1 MSKQNVKHN
10 EKRADLKLMYN
21 KINVRPDGWVNYLFQ
36 GSTGLPKAVFTHA
49 VQSWIFAER
58 YMQGFACKTQ
68 WNIKQF
74 FLDAKPAWCLTELM
88 CEQKTNRPANSW
100 FRESSC
106 SASLS
111 LNPDSSPALT
121 KQSISRSEKE
131 SDCLLLCSTKEKEHF
146 WIIIWPDSPN
156 IVQTCENR
164 IFDYFVYWLW
174 ICAAVSQMKK
184 IK

>member
-1 MSKQNVKHN
+1 MSGQMAELIIYFKARLVY
-10 EKRADLKLMYN
+10 LKLFSHMQCS
-21 KINVRPDGWVNYLFQ
+21 LEF
-36 GSTGLPKAVFTHA
+36 LPKGTCKDLLVRLSGTLNSFSLM
-49 VQSWIFAER
+49 QSLRDVWLSSCASR
-58 YMQGFACKTQ
+58 
-68 WNIKQF
+68 
-74 FLDAKPAWCLTELM
+74 
-88 CEQKTNRPANSW
+88 KTNRPANSW

-111 LNPDSSPALT
+111 LNTDSSPALT
-121 KQSISRSEKE
+121 KPSISRSEKE
-131 SDCLLLCSTKEKEHF
+131 TDCLLLCSTKEKEHF

>member
-88 CEQKTNRPANSW
+88 CEQKN
-100 FRESSC
+100 ESSSEFMIQGIIVFC
-106 SASLS
+106 LPLAEPRQLAC
-111 LNPDSSPALT
+111 LNQT
-121 KQSISRSEKE
+121 KYFQEWERV
-131 SDCLLLCSTKEKEHF
+131 CLLLCSTKEKEHF